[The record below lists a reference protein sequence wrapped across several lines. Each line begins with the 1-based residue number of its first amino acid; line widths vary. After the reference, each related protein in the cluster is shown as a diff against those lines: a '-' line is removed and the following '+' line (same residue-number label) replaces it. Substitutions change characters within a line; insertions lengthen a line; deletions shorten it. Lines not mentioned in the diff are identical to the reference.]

1 MEYPRQTN
9 NLIATL
15 RGLPQ
20 DHSLAKVRPAYL
32 LGNLIEVLEE
42 KYKFGQVKVED
53 LIAQNWKQIVGEEY
67 AHRCSPQKVVGGAI
81 LRVQVSNS
89 VLRQE
94 LQFKQHQILERIH
107 RLPGASI
114 IKAVNFSHG

>member
-15 RGLPQ
+15 RGLPE
-20 DHSLAKVRPAYL
+20 DHSVARLRPAYE

-53 LIAQNWKQIVGEEY
+53 LIAQNWKQIVGEEN

-81 LRVQVSNS
+81 LRVQVANPT
-89 VLRQE
+89 LRCE
-94 LQFKQHQILERIH
+94 LEFNKQKILDQIH
-107 RLPGASI
+107 RLPGAGI